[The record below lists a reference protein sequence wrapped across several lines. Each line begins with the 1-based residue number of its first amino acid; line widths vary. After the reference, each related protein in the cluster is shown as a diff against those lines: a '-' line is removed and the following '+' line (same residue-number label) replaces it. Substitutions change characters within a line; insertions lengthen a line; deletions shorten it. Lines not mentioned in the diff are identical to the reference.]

1 MLFKAE
7 FKRKNYLNSSKTKL
21 GILIKKICLSS
32 FSVKI
37 IQADGVS
44 YPIVLALGRS
54 AKNTQEKIRIFS
66 SKPLPRFYDNRFS
79 HLFADFISMH

>member
-1 MLFKAE
+1 M
-7 FKRKNYLNSSKTKL
+7 
-21 GILIKKICLSS
+21 IKKICLSS

-37 IQADGVS
+37 IRADGVS

-66 SKPLPRFYDNRFS
+66 PNPYRTSITTGLVIFLLTSSACIKASCL
-79 HLFADFISMH
+79 LL

>member
-21 GILIKKICLSS
+21 GILIKKICLYS

-37 IQADGVS
+37 IRADGVS
-44 YPIVLALGRS
+44 YPIVLALGQS
-54 AKNTQEKIRIFS
+54 AKMPK
-66 SKPLPRFYDNRFS
+66 KK
-79 HLFADFISMH
+79 